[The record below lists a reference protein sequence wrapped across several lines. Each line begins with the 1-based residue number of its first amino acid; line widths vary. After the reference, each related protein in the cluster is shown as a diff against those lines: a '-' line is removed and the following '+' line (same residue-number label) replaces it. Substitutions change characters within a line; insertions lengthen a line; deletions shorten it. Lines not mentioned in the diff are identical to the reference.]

1 MARHNFKAGKELVGS
16 AHPTLKIKKGT
27 AIMDLNSLENMFK
40 EKAWI
45 INPFYKLLVLIVYV
59 GGPLAALFVLM
70 FTYKSPNTTIFIA
83 VIILLS
89 LVIGFKFGPST
100 FFIVNCSWIYFRF
113 DKFGMWLPIIAYVI
127 GLTILGLQMAADRI
141 LTPSNE

>member
-1 MARHNFKAGKELVGS
+1 
-16 AHPTLKIKKGT
+16 
-27 AIMDLNSLENMFK
+27 MDLNSLENIFK

-45 INPFYKLLVLIVYV
+45 INPIYKLLVLIVYV

-113 DKFGMWLPIIAYVI
+113 DKFGMWLPIVAYVL
-127 GLTILGLQMAADRI
+127 GLTILGLQMAAEKI
-141 LTPSNE
+141 LAPNNDSEGGLAP